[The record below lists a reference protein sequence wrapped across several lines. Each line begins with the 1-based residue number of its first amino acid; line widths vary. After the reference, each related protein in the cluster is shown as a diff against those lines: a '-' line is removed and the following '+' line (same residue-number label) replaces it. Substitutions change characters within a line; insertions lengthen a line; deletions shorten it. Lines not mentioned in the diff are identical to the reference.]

1 MTIAW
6 RFQGGSIMP
15 IEHEPA
21 TVFGNAIYAA
31 YLTGRAGSTFALLR
45 FHDGVITGLD
55 AGEGCYDGDYELGPD
70 KQNIVG
76 TIKVNLPAGALTITG
91 VTSSERPLQ
100 FDVPFALPLDLDPDA
115 VYRMETPTGP
125 VNAKFVRRGL

>member
-1 MTIAW
+1 M
-6 RFQGGSIMP
+6 MP
-15 IEHEPA
+15 VQHEQ
-21 TVFGNAIYAA
+21 TNVFSNAIYAA
-31 YLTGRAGSTFALLR
+31 YLTGRTGSTLALLR

-55 AGEGCYDGDYELGPD
+55 MGEGYYDGEYELGPD
-70 KQNIVG
+70 KQKIVG
-76 TIKVNLPAGALTITG
+76 TIKVNLPAGVPTITG

-100 FDVPFALPLDLDPDA
+100 FDVPFALPVNLDPDT